1 MTYVAF
7 VLCFVV
13 SLETNGNKTDVI
25 QTDRRAAYGGK
36 DRERDRIRT
45 NAKVILLCTRILSLT
60 RGRRGVFNETT
71 IEIDP
76 MVGERSSGRGS
87 NSSSSNSG
95 SGERS
100 PRSNNV
106 ITLLH

>member
-1 MTYVAF
+1 M
-7 VLCFVV
+7 
-13 SLETNGNKTDVI
+13 I

-36 DRERDRIRT
+36 GREGDRIRT

-60 RGRRGVFNETT
+60 RGRRGVLNETT

-76 MVGERSSGRGS
+76 MVGERSSGR
-87 NSSSSNSG
+87 SSSSSSG